1 MFTFVYLYE
10 WMTTFKY
17 SRFFKNVGIS
27 VSNINVFYPHSNNLY
42 FREKR
47 HKLLLLLYL
56 THVKWP
62 SADRCMNNVQ
72 NGCISNCQE
81 SITNVC
87 MVILNRTHP
96 LTESRASI
104 EGCPFNVHLIWSFWM
119 HLNSSSFFLHDVN
132 FLQIIPK
139 LHINYLGS
147 LIIMM
152 HVDMPT
158 FENVVGLFSCRHLLR
173 YVMESETYK
182 MLFVS
187 LMG

>member
-42 FREKR
+42 FGEKR
-47 HKLLLLLYL
+47 HKLLLRLFL

-72 NGCISNCQE
+72 NSYISNCQE
-81 SITNVC
+81 SVTNVC

-104 EGCPFNVHLIWSFWM
+104 VGCPFNACPLNLILLDAFE
-119 HLNSSSFFLHDVN
+119 FF
-132 FLQIIPK
+132 FFFFTWRQFSP
-139 LHINYLGS
+139 NYS
-147 LIIMM
+147 KAS
-152 HVDMPT
+152 H
-158 FENVVGLFSCRHLLR
+158 
-173 YVMESETYK
+173 
-182 MLFVS
+182 
-187 LMG
+187 

>member
-1 MFTFVYLYE
+1 
-10 WMTTFKY
+10 
-17 SRFFKNVGIS
+17 
-27 VSNINVFYPHSNNLY
+27 
-42 FREKR
+42 
-47 HKLLLLLYL
+47 
-56 THVKWP
+56 
-62 SADRCMNNVQ
+62 MNNVQ
-72 NGCISNCQE
+72 NSYISNCQE
-81 SITNVC
+81 SVTNVC

-104 EGCPFNVHLIWSFWM
+104 VGCPFNACPFNLILLDAFEFFFF
-119 HLNSSSFFLHDVN
+119 FFLHDVN

-139 LHINYLGS
+139 LHINYLRS